1 MSDTKAWGDCP
12 KCYGSPDG
20 WNDIGVEGKKI
31 IVPKSVISCPTCHA
45 HFKAVDEAV
54 EQTATAILG
63 AYGIDGH
70 VFGSRP
76 CPTCRKMTE
85 ILGAPFGCVAA
96 TIRAHPQCQ
105 PPTKEGGKE

>member
-1 MSDTKAWGDCP
+1 MSDTRAWGDCP
-12 KCYGSPDG
+12 KCRGL
-20 WNDIGVEGKKI
+20 GVWWPEGDAHTHQ
-31 IVPKSVISCPTCHA
+31 PTPCPTCLA

-105 PPTKEGGKE
+105 PTTKEGK

>member
-1 MSDTKAWGDCP
+1 MSDTMEDRARELMTT
-12 KCYGSPDG
+12 
-20 WNDIGVEGKKI
+20 NDWINGYCTRVLAAAL
-31 IVPKSVISCPTCHA
+31 TAA
-45 HFKAVDEAV
+45 HQAGV